1 MIPKENFLDQFEI
14 KTRLDTLFKRKTKTV
29 VRVENGKRVEIEFA
43 IDEFESS
50 SEGNKTEEKKLT
62 EMSGISDFS
71 ISMEEIN
78 RELENSSF
86 KLIDNN
92 ETIDPK
98 LGEPSE

>member
-1 MIPKENFLDQFEI
+1 MED
-14 KTRLDTLFKRKTKTV
+14 
-29 VRVENGKRVEIEFA
+29 GKRVEIEFA

-50 SEGNKTEEKKLT
+50 SEGNKTEERELT
-62 EMSGISDFS
+62 VMSGISDVS

-92 ETIDPK
+92 ETMDQK
-98 LGEPSE
+98 LEEPSDKESSL

>member
-1 MIPKENFLDQFEI
+1 MED
-14 KTRLDTLFKRKTKTV
+14 
-29 VRVENGKRVEIEFA
+29 GKRVEIEFA

-50 SEGNKTEEKKLT
+50 SEGNKTEERELT
-62 EMSGISDFS
+62 VMSGISDVS

-92 ETIDPK
+92 ETMDKK
-98 LGEPSE
+98 LEEPSDKESSL